1 MVATFYLS
9 REYKVAMYKEAK
21 TTKQDTNR
29 LHGDKELLADQS
41 RRVGS
46 WQGYSVASGSYIHQ
60 SHTLKHILIVAK
72 LYLSRE

>member
-29 LHGDKELLADQS
+29 VHGDKELLEDES
-41 RRVGS
+41 RRGGTVI
-46 WQGYSVASGSYIHQ
+46 ARHQ
-60 SHTLKHILIVAK
+60 DHILTNLKH
-72 LYLSRE
+72 